1 MIDDEATAR
10 FAGRLSAYMYL
21 LSGVMSLLAVLVLPV
36 PPRADS
42 AALIA
47 VACVAIGSG
56 VVIWMLPWGRWPA
69 WTSLFLLPP
78 TFLLIAL
85 NNAAEGSDGY
95 RYATFFFV
103 TFAWIGLTQRRW
115 TSVLALPL
123 AAAAYLVPFALD
135 DHWNSFT
142 VSSVLY
148 VLPACLLL
156 GEAVAWVSDRLRVA
170 QASDRDRERSV
181 RKLFSENPQPMWV
194 FDRESLQFL
203 EVNDAAVGHYGYTRR
218 EFLAMRITDIPP
230 PEDAQPPIAHDGAC
244 RHRLKDGRVVDV
256 QVTSHH
262 LEFDGVPAVLA
273 AIQDV
278 TERNRLE
285 GQLRYRA
292 FHDSLTQLA
301 NRSLFADR
309 IEHAIAR
316 QTRVQESVAV
326 VVLDLDGFKTIN
338 DSLGHTA
345 GDQLLVAAAQ
355 RLQNQLRPGDTAAR
369 LGGDE
374 FAVLLEDITTLEE
387 VAALAE
393 RLLDVFRAPFAVAG
407 KHLLVTASLG
417 VAVNHP
423 GEGAEE
429 LVRNADMAMYL
440 AKSEGKAC
448 FRVYEPEMHDAA
460 LARLDLEAELRAAL
474 LGGQFVVYYQPI
486 VRLADGAVR
495 GLEALVR
502 WDHPERGLLAPAQFI
517 PVAEETGMIVDLGRW
532 VLSQACVQARVWRT
546 AHPDLDLGIAVNLS
560 PRQFRDPRLI
570 DDVAAVLAGSGLDMG
585 VLTLEITESVLLD
598 DREAAVVCLHRLK
611 ALGVRLALDDFGTG
625 YSSLGRLR
633 HLPIDVLKIDKAFID
648 GVAVDTESSG
658 LVEAILRMAETLA
671 LDTIAEGVERAD
683 QAAQLAKLG
692 SELVQGYL
700 YSRPL
705 PATEISEYLR
715 GRGHPVEAVS
725 GETVDEI
732 VEAVV
737 HELGEVAVLL
747 EPLVEGGAQARHRR
761 AGDEAELER

>member
-1 MIDDEATAR
+1 VIHDEASAR
-10 FAGRLSAYMYL
+10 FAGRLSAYLYL
-21 LSGVMSLLAVLVLPV
+21 LSGVMSLLAVIALPV
-36 PPRADS
+36 PPQGDRN
-42 AALIA
+42 ALIGLACITLACGA
-47 VACVAIGSG
+47 VILL
-56 VVIWMLPWGRWPA
+56 LPWARWPA
-69 WTSLFLLPP
+69 WTSLLLLPP
-78 TFLLIAL
+78 TLVLIAL
-85 NNAAEGSDGY
+85 NNMAEGNDGF

-115 TSVLALPL
+115 TSVAALPL
-123 AAAAYLVPFALD
+123 AAAAYLLPLRVDGEWSAL
-135 DHWNSFT
+135 T
-142 VSSVLY
+142 ISSALY
-148 VLPACLLL
+148 VLPACVLV
-156 GEAVAWVSDRLRVA
+156 GEAVAWVSDRLRA
-170 QASDRDRERSV
+170 SQASDRDRERSV

-194 FDRESLQFL
+194 FDRDSLQFL
-203 EVNDAAVGHYGYTRR
+203 EVNDAAIDHYGYTRA
-218 EFLAMRITDIPP
+218 EFLALRVTDIASGDDVPRLSL
-230 PEDAQPPIAHDGAC
+230 DGAG
-244 RHRLKDGRVVDV
+244 RHELKDGRVVDV
-256 QVTSHH
+256 QITSHQ
-262 LEFDGVPAVLA
+262 LDFDGTPAVLV

-316 QTRVQESVAV
+316 QARAEETIAV

-374 FAVLLEDITTLEE
+374 FAILLEDISALDE
-387 VAALAE
+387 VAALAD

-407 KHLLVTASLG
+407 KHLLVSASLG
-417 VAVNHP
+417 VAMNHP

-448 FRVYEPEMHDAA
+448 FRIYEPEMHDAA
-460 LARLDLEAELRAAL
+460 LARLDLEAEFRTAL
-474 LGGQFVVYYQPI
+474 LTGQFVVHYQPT
-486 VRLADGAVR
+486 VRIGSGAVC
-495 GLEALVR
+495 GFEALVR
-502 WDHPERGLLAPAQFI
+502 WDHPERGLLAPAEFI
-517 PVAEETGMIVDLGRW
+517 PIAEETGLIVDLGRW
-532 VLSQACVQARVWRT
+532 VLSQACGQARVWQ
-546 AHPDLDLGIAVNLS
+546 AEHPDLDLGIAVNLS

-570 DDVAAVLAGSGLDMG
+570 DDVAAVLVGSGLAADA
-585 VLTLEITESVLLD
+585 LTLEITESILLD
-598 DREAAVVCLHRLK
+598 DRDAAVACLYRLK
-611 ALGVRLALDDFGTG
+611 ALGVRVAPDDFGTG

-633 HLPIDVLKIDKAFID
+633 ELPIDVLKIDKAFID
-648 GVAVDTESSG
+648 GVATDVESSG

-671 LDTIAEGVERAD
+671 LDTIAEGVERSD
-683 QAAQLAKLG
+683 QAARLASLG

-705 PATEISEYLR
+705 PPAQIPEYLR
-715 GRGHPVEAVS
+715 GRGHAV
-725 GETVDEI
+725 D
-732 VEAVV
+732 VV
-737 HELGEVAVLL
+737 PG
-747 EPLVEGGAQARHRR
+747 
-761 AGDEAELER
+761 